1 MIASRHGNRSI
12 ARSAALRV
20 AGLALFFGPPAAG
33 DAQGTVVL
41 HIGTSGK
48 EADAQAYFAA
58 ELGFFKKRGLNV
70 QIDTM
75 ANGSAIAAGVASGAL
90 QFGDSNLITIATAR
104 ERGIPFVVVAGG
116 GQYSTNAPTTLMV
129 TAPNNAAKTA
139 KDLNGKIVAGV
150 SLKGLDDMVA
160 HAWIDQNGGD
170 STTIK
175 YIELPPSE
183 MVAALERGIVDAVLL
198 PEPALSAGR
207 ARVRVLGRAYDAVA
221 KQFLISGWFAG
232 SDWAAKNPAVVKAF
246 AEAVGESAQWANAN
260 REKAAVILE
269 KYTKIEADSSQAR
282 LRITFAQSLDPA
294 LVQPVIDAGARYKI
308 IAKPYP
314 AAEILWK

>member
-1 MIASRHGNRSI
+1 MFNVRRALYAVLAASVL
-12 ARSAALRV
+12 AAPVPGR
-20 AGLALFFGPPAAG
+20 
-33 DAQGTVVL
+33 AQATAVVHL
-41 HIGTSGK
+41 GTSGK

-58 ELGFFKKRGLNV
+58 DMGFFKKRGLTV

-75 ANGSAIAAGVASGAL
+75 PNGAAIASGVASGAL

-104 ERGIPFVVVAGG
+104 EKGIPFVLVAGG
-116 GQYSTNAPTTLMV
+116 GQYSTAAPTTLMV
-129 TAPNNAAKTA
+129 TAPNNPARSA

-175 YIELPPSE
+175 YVELPPAE
-183 MVAALERGIVDAVLL
+183 MVAALERGTVDAVLL

-207 ARVRVLGRAYDAVA
+207 SRVRILGKAYDAVA
-221 KQFLISGWFAG
+221 KQFLISGWFA
-232 SDWAAKNPAVVKAF
+232 SPEWAAKNPAVVKAF
-246 AEAVGESAQWANAN
+246 AEAVAESAQWANAN
-260 REKAAVILE
+260 REKAAAILE
-269 KYTKIEADSSQAR
+269 KYTKIEVDPGAAHV
-282 LRITFAQSLDPA
+282 RITFAQSLDPT
-294 LVQPVIDAGARYKI
+294 LIQPVIDAGARYKI

-314 AAEILWK
+314 AADMMWK